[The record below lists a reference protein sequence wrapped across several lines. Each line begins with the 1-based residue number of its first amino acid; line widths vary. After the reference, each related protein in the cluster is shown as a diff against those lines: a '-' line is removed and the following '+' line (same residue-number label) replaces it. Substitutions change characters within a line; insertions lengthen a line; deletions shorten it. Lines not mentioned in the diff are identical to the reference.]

1 MRGENLKILFFFH
14 SPKSQYHKWPACGQ
28 DSKCFWP
35 IVGIVSL
42 HQCLS
47 ASYENLNTDKVF
59 SKYLNFSKRTSPQ
72 LADSNP
78 RPLLHSKVEPD
89 HSKIALLW
97 NAYMLNVFI
106 SYWRYWMTHNAP
118 FHLSSGNDY
127 LRSSWTILIYG
138 LVWGGG
144 DSLHTF
150 QRRGVPVSILRTFPK

>member
-1 MRGENLKILFFFH
+1 MQHSLSYWTWCHLHIQGVFLTGTPPEFEVLAGKNNFEKNVRPCFQNDLTDARLKPKDPVFFH

-47 ASYENLNTDKVF
+47 ASYENLNIEKVF
-59 SKYLNFSKRTSPQ
+59 SKYLNFSKRTSSQ

-89 HSKIALLW
+89 HRKIALL
-97 NAYMLNVFI
+97 
-106 SYWRYWMTHNAP
+106 
-118 FHLSSGNDY
+118 
-127 LRSSWTILIYG
+127 
-138 LVWGGG
+138 
-144 DSLHTF
+144 
-150 QRRGVPVSILRTFPK
+150 